1 MNGVGNIYLVA
12 DNNNPRIFSSSMD
25 IPSEDTTRR
34 ASTARGR
41 RTIFK
46 TKERSGNAVM
56 ARVLRDEMRRTA
68 NNSQRPTALTAVTTT
83 ARACSAYKR
92 PSIGRHNIYETGHA
106 VPALVADGDFVDCLS
121 RGLCRLVYQG
131 TCTVGKGKGM
141 GMGLGMES
149 LLSSLPSDG
158 MMSDV

>member
-1 MNGVGNIYLVA
+1 MALLGNIYLVA

-41 RTIFK
+41 RTIFETR
-46 TKERSGNAVM
+46 TKQRWRSYGG
-56 ARVLRDEMRRTA
+56 RSSRRSEAHRQQFLAAT
-68 NNSQRPTALTAVTTT
+68 TALTAAATT
-83 ARACSAYKR
+83 AWACSAYKR

-131 TCTVGKGKGM
+131 TCTVGKG
-141 GMGLGMES
+141 MGLGMGS